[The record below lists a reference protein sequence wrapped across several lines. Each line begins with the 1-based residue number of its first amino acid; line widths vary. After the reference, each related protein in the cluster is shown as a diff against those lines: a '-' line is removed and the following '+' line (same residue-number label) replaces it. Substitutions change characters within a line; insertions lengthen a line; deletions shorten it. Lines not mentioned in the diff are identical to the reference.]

1 MGVSGCESTD
11 SVKASECPCQVH
23 GGFANISDDSFL
35 SEMTHRVVNKSIPLS
50 LSGECKGKEI

>member
-1 MGVSGCESTD
+1 MGKEDMGVSGCESTD

-35 SEMTHRVVNKSIPLS
+35 SEMTH
-50 LSGECKGKEI
+50 